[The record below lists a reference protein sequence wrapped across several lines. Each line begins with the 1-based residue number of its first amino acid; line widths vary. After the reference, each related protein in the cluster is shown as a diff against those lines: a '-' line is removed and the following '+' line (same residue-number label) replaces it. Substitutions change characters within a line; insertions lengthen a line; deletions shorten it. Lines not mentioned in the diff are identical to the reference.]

1 MKIKV
6 TKTDNGLDE
15 LAKKTNKLDENQ
27 EAKLGDLL
35 TPQFISANSS
45 FQSLEEL
52 FEASSY
58 KIESKEDFEAIPDQ
72 EWDDFIANNTELSS
86 WEAMQKEAVVAYTKR
101 QLGL

>member
-1 MKIKV
+1 MKIKI

-15 LAKKTNKLDENQ
+15 LAKKAKELEGNQ

-45 FQSLEEL
+45 FQNIEEL

-58 KIESKEDFEAIPDQ
+58 KIESREDFEAIPDQ
-72 EWDDFIANNTELSS
+72 EWDDFISNNTELSS

>member
-1 MKIKV
+1 MKNKV
-6 TKTDNGLDE
+6 TKTDNRLDE
-15 LAKKTNKLDENQ
+15 LAKKAKELDKNQ

-35 TPQFISANSS
+35 TPQFISANSN
-45 FQSLEEL
+45 FQNLEEL

-72 EWDDFIANNTELSS
+72 EWDDFISNNTELSS
-86 WEAMQKEAVVAYTKR
+86 WEAMQKEAVVAYTKG